1 MVVQVFL
8 WGKHFLWDS
17 NDYMD
22 LDSRDLIGQNEGMIM
37 TVSTVDVGPSHHF
50 FDKVIE
56 CEMQLNL
63 YDVNYFE
70 MNEQNHFFEFHFFH
84 QPTQLIYVN
93 FP

>member
-1 MVVQVFL
+1 
-8 WGKHFLWDS
+8 
-17 NDYMD
+17 MD

-37 TVSTVDVGPSHHF
+37 TVSKVDVGPSHHF

-70 MNEQNHFFEFHFFH
+70 MNEQNHFFQFHFLSTYTTH
-84 QPTQLIYVN
+84 LRQL
-93 FP
+93 PLKKDR

>member
-1 MVVQVFL
+1 
-8 WGKHFLWDS
+8 
-17 NDYMD
+17 MD

-37 TVSTVDVGPSHHF
+37 TVSKVDVGPNHHF

-70 MNEQNHFFEFHFFH
+70 MNEQNHFLSFIFINLRNSS
-84 QPTQLIYVN
+84 TSTSLKNLI
-93 FP
+93 

>member
-1 MVVQVFL
+1 
-8 WGKHFLWDS
+8 
-17 NDYMD
+17 MD

-37 TVSTVDVGPSHHF
+37 TVSKVDAGPSHHF

-70 MNEQNHFFEFHFFH
+70 MNEQNHFFEFHFFISLRNLS
-84 QPTQLIYVN
+84 TSTSLKKVV
-93 FP
+93 

>member
-1 MVVQVFL
+1 
-8 WGKHFLWDS
+8 
-17 NDYMD
+17 MD

-37 TVSTVDVGPSHHF
+37 TVSKVDVEPSHHF

-70 MNEQNHFFEFHFFH
+70 MNEQNHFLSFIFINLHDSS
-84 QPTQLIYVN
+84 TSTSLKNLI
-93 FP
+93 

>member
-1 MVVQVFL
+1 
-8 WGKHFLWDS
+8 
-17 NDYMD
+17 MD

-70 MNEQNHFFEFHFFH
+70 MNEQNHFFEFHFFQ